1 MSKYN
6 YDLIQKVDQA
16 KGKENFRWLCF
27 QKIDPRPHIKSKTVL
42 VWSEFNSGKRNR
54 TVRITKERYFY
65 AFTTEPYKQETL
77 TPSYN
82 DLFEIMLALKGTHP
96 VLKMLRS
103 KKINGSIE
111 EILTM
116 PRKNKNYYG
125 NKEDHNG

>member
-27 QKIDPRPHIKSKTVL
+27 QKIDNTPSRPNKTVL

-65 AFTTEPYKQETL
+65 AFTSEPYKQEVL
-77 TPSYN
+77 TPTYN

-96 VLKMLRS
+96 VLHMIRS

-111 EILTM
+111 DALKM
-116 PRKNKNYYG
+116 NGKSDDYYKG
-125 NKEDHNG
+125 SKES